1 MSLDQ
6 ERAELTRL
14 LPPPGDPEL
23 SEQRHAELRAEF
35 LRRVH
40 SPAPRL
46 RWARVRW
53 PVLAIPFVV
62 AGLVAAVVLVAPAI
76 RDAPP
81 VGSNSQLA
89 RPPVR
94 NAAEL
99 LSKAI
104 EAVRARPL
112 VVRPD
117 QYLYVDS
124 FNQWRGRLVG
134 EDGNVQELPGPEF
147 NRLEKWYPGATS
159 VRGASRDDG
168 GELREGQSWD
178 ESDRNIPPV
187 STLPTDPDK
196 LLAQFY
202 GEVQPDQQ
210 PRDWR
215 VFKRIH
221 ELLMMGNVPPDVLV
235 GLYQAAARIPGV
247 HLVGETMDVK
257 RRAAVAVG
265 FVVGDVRVDWLFDRT
280 TFEYLGQHSVALKAD
295 QYHQEGQSFGPVLIM
310 RRAVVDRPGQT
321 A

>member
-6 ERAELTRL
+6 ERVELTRL
-14 LPPPGDPEL
+14 LPPPGDPGL

-40 SPAPRL
+40 SPTPRF
-46 RWARVRW
+46 RWSWVRW
-53 PVLAIPFVV
+53 PVVVVPFVV
-62 AGLVAAVVLVAPAI
+62 AAAVAAVVLVAPAI
-76 RDAPP
+76 REAAP
-81 VGSNSQLA
+81 VGSNSQVA
-89 RPPVR
+89 GSSVR

-99 LSKAI
+99 LSKAV

-124 FNQWRGRLVG
+124 FNQWRGHEIG
-134 EDGNVQELPGPEF
+134 QDGQVRVLPGPEF
-147 NRLEKWYPGATS
+147 NRREDWYPAATS
-159 VRGASRDDG
+159 VRGASRHDG

-202 GEVQPDQQ
+202 GEVEPDQQ

-221 ELLMMGNVPPDVLV
+221 ELLMMGNAPPELLV

-247 HLVGETMDVK
+247 HLVGQTMDVK
-257 RRAAVAVG
+257 RRPAVAVG
-265 FVVGDVRVDWLFDRT
+265 FVVGDTRVEWLFDRST
-280 TFEYLGQHSVALKAD
+280 YEYLGQHSVALKAD
-295 QYHQEGQSFGPVLIM
+295 QFNQEGQSFGPVLIM

>member
-6 ERAELTRL
+6 ERVELTRL

-40 SPAPRL
+40 SPAPRW

-62 AGLVAAVVLVAPAI
+62 AAAVAAVVLVAPAV
-76 RDAPP
+76 RDAAP

-99 LSKAI
+99 LSKAVQ
-104 EAVRARPL
+104 AVRARPL

-124 FNQWRGRLVG
+124 FNQWRTTVVG
-134 EDGNVQELPGPEF
+134 EDGNARMLPGPEF
-147 NRLEKWYPGATS
+147 NRLENWYPGATS
-159 VRGASRDDG
+159 VRGASRNNG

-202 GEVQPDQQ
+202 GALQPDQ
-210 PRDWR
+210 PRDWG
-215 VFKRIH
+215 VFHRIF
-221 ELLMMGNVPPDVLV
+221 ELLRSGDAPPDVLV
-235 GLYQAAARIPGV
+235 ALYQAAARIPGV
-247 HLVGETMDVK
+247 QLVGETMDAK
-257 RRAAVAVG
+257 RRAVIAVG
-265 FVVGDVRVDWLFDRT
+265 FTIGDVRADLLFDRN

-295 QYHQEGQSFGPVLIM
+295 QYHREGQSFGPVLIM